1 MAEGTQQHPL
11 KIYLYVWILL
21 FVFSAFS
28 YAVDYM
34 QLQGYLRWSLI
45 LLFMMLKAG
54 FICAIFMH
62 MYWERLAIIYAI
74 LLPCF
79 AILVFVFIEISLYSS
94 NIDSLALLAPLGP
107 PCTKHAFLKSDLF
120 ETLILK

>member
-79 AILVFVFIEISLYSS
+79 AILVFVFIMWHESYYTLLIRKLFFLISGS
-94 NIDSLALLAPLGP
+94 
-107 PCTKHAFLKSDLF
+107 
-120 ETLILK
+120 

>member
-74 LLPCF
+74 LLPCI
-79 AILVFVFIEISLYSS
+79 AILFLLVFMFAESGY
-94 NIDSLALLAPLGP
+94 
-107 PCTKHAFLKSDLF
+107 
-120 ETLILK
+120 TLWTRVVYFMVGI

>member
-11 KIYLYVWILL
+11 KIYFSVWILL

-28 YAVDYM
+28 YWVDWYGF
-34 QLQGYLRWSLI
+34 QGYTRWGFI

-62 MYWERLAIIYAI
+62 MWWERLPIIFAI
-74 LLPCF
+74 LCPCF
-79 AILVFVFIEISLYSS
+79 AILVFVFIMWHESYW
-94 NIDSLALLAPLGP
+94 
-107 PCTKHAFLKSDLF
+107 
-120 ETLILK
+120 TLIVRRIYFAITGS